1 MRLWQKWFQCVQAL
15 RLACAR
21 HRTFVW
27 MSLVLAGLS
36 IRADLAGVSSFVR
49 ALGLEASCYRRLLYV
64 CHTPGLQLEVL
75 SAYWVR
81 LVLKVFTPL
90 RFGGRVVMI
99 GDGLK
104 VGKEGK
110 KMPAVK
116 KLHQSSANNSKAPY
130 IFGHSFQALGLLT
143 CGPLG
148 QLLCVPLISRIHEG
162 GGVFQPRPPY
172 AAGQVCRAVVD
183 RGGGA

>member
-15 RLACAR
+15 RPACAR
-21 HRTFVW
+21 HRTFGW

-36 IRADLAGVSSFVR
+36 IRTDLGGVSIFLR
-49 ALGLEASCYRRLLYV
+49 AVGLAPSCYRRLRYV

-81 LVLKVFTPL
+81 LVLKVVTPRRL
-90 RFGGRVVMI
+90 GGRVVMI

-104 VGKEGK
+104 VGKAGK

-148 QLLCVPLISRIHEG
+148 QLL
-162 GGVFQPRPPY
+162 
-172 AAGQVCRAVVD
+172 
-183 RGGGA
+183 